1 MSGLSFE
8 SESILAEARAAFAPS
23 LEARQRIRSGVAGR
37 LTAGSAIGAAAGA
50 GETAAEAVT
59 GGGVPGG
66 AIGSSSLFKLAAV
79 GAIAVVLAGGW
90 GLWKFVS
97 SGEHPAP
104 SMSAAPPA
112 ARQEPATP
120 SIATPSIAAPAIA
133 APAIAAPS
141 IDAPE
146 VPAVRPTPRDERPA
160 LERRARRPHKPRADG
175 ELAQE
180 IALVRAA
187 QSALRQGRP
196 VAAFALLERHERE
209 IRKPQMEREAWLLRA
224 ESLCTDGRAADGKRV
239 LARVRERWP
248 SSAGTEAVGR
258 LCAGANR

>member
-37 LTAGSAIGAAAGA
+37 VVAGFAAGAAAGA
-50 GETAAEAVT
+50 GETAAEAAT
-59 GGGVPGG
+59 GSGVPGG
-66 AIGSSSLFKLAAV
+66 AIGSSSLIKLAAV
-79 GAIAVVLAGGW
+79 GAIAAAALAGGW

-112 ARQEPATP
+112 ARHEPATP
-120 SIATPSIAAPAIA
+120 SIATPSIAT
-133 APAIAAPS
+133 
-141 IDAPE
+141 PE

-160 LERRARRPHKPRADG
+160 LERRARRPHKPRAEG

-224 ESLCTDGRAADGKRV
+224 ESLCTDGRAAEGRRV

-248 SSAGTEAVGR
+248 SSAAIEAVGQ
-258 LCAGANR
+258 LCAGPNR